1 MAKKMTKKGFD
12 EIQAEINR
20 LWTVERPEV
29 VEECYEAAQL
39 GDRSENAAYI
49 YGKKR
54 LRQID
59 SRLGF
64 LRKKVKDV
72 TVVNTDFLRGSDRVE
87 FGALVTVEDENGD
100 TRTIRLV
107 DQDESDP
114 KRNRI
119 SVQSPVGRALMGQKE
134 GDIAEVNLPK
144 GRVEY
149 EIIHIHYGP
158 DPKEKM

>member
-1 MAKKMTKKGFD
+1 MTKQGYD

-64 LRKKVKDV
+64 LRAKVKEV
-72 TVVNTDFLRGSDRVE
+72 VIVNTDFLPDSDRVE
-87 FGALVTVEDENGD
+87 FGALVTMEDDNGD
-100 TRTIRLV
+100 SRTIRLV

-119 SVQSPVGRALMGQKE
+119 SVQSPVGRALLGKLE
-134 GDIAEVNLPK
+134 GDIAEVELPK
-144 GRVEY
+144 GKVEY
-149 EIIHIHYGP
+149 EIIAIHYGP
-158 DPKEKM
+158 DPKESE